1 VLEESGSYQVEWKE
15 EGRKGRKT
23 SVAEAADLLLSK
35 CGGLP
40 GVITTVAGYLA
51 SKPRDVLEQEMRRLS
66 DNFMHVLA
74 TNTEFGCGAY
84 SPGCIPTWMLALGI
98 LRNICCI
105 YQSFLKTSLFGGG
118 D

>member
-74 TNTEFGCGAY
+74 TNTEFDWLRCLL
-84 SPGCIPTWMLALGI
+84 GCIPTCAFI
-98 LRNICCI
+98 
-105 YQSFLKTSLFGGG
+105 SSP
-118 D
+118 